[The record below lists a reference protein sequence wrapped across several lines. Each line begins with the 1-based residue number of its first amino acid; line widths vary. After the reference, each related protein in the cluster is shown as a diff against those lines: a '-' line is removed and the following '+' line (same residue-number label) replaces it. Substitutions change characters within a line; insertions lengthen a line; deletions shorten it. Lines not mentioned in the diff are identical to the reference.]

1 MSHSQNSNQVFSN
14 ISTLTGQD
22 GKEHYQYSSYYGI
35 SAHGSKAE
43 QIILTCAYIFVIF
56 TGLIG
61 NFLVIRAV
69 KINQTMHTT
78 TNFLIANISTADFIT
93 MLSCLPFVILKFY
106 SHPDGMVGKMVCIL
120 ITKNNISCITLSV
133 SIISLC
139 VLAVERYHALIKPM
153 QHRLRMNKDN
163 VLYVVFVIWLSSL
176 VAALPLI
183 VFTDYDQ
190 QLHRCQFTFSSQ
202 AYWIAVGTVTFI
214 ILVTICYCYFKVLRE
229 IYRKR
234 ILGTIPG
241 ITPQT
246 RNSEVKSR
254 RKLVKLLL
262 TLTCA
267 FVLFFTP
274 RLVYLFFAPII
285 SNNVRLSF
293 RRMSFFLIVCNS
305 CVNPIICAF
314 QSENYRSAFKRM
326 FGFRS
331 RRIEV
336 EPSSFSM
343 KRMERQ
349 STFKSLRFQESQC

>member
-1 MSHSQNSNQVFSN
+1 MSNSQNDDRVFSN
-14 ISTLTGQD
+14 ISTQTEQD
-22 GKEHYQYSSYYGI
+22 SKEHYQYSNYGI
-35 SAHGSKAE
+35 SGQGSKIE
-43 QIILTCAYIFVIF
+43 HIILTCAYTIVILA
-56 TGLIG
+56 GLIG
-61 NFLVIRAV
+61 NLLVIRAV
-69 KINQTMHTT
+69 KINQSMHTT
-78 TNFLIANISTADFIT
+78 TNFLIANISTADLIT

-120 ITKNNISCITLSV
+120 ITKNNLSCITLSV

-139 VLAVERYHALIKPM
+139 ILAVERYHALIKPM

-163 VLYVVFVIWLSSL
+163 VLYVVFAIWLSS
-176 VAALPLI
+176 VVIALPLLI
-183 VFTDYDQ
+183 YTDYDQ

-202 AYWIAVGTVTFI
+202 VYWIAVGTVTFL

-246 RNSEVKSR
+246 RINEVRSR

-262 TLTCA
+262 ILTCA
-267 FVLFFTP
+267 FVFFFTP
-274 RLVYLFFAPII
+274 RLVYLFFASMIP
-285 SNNVRLSF
+285 NDVRLSF
-293 RRMSFFLIVCNS
+293 RRLSFFLIVCNS

-314 QSENYRSAFKRM
+314 QSENYRSAFERM
-326 FGFRS
+326 LGFRS

-343 KRMERQ
+343 RRVERQ
-349 STFKSLRFQESQC
+349 LTFKSLRFQESQC